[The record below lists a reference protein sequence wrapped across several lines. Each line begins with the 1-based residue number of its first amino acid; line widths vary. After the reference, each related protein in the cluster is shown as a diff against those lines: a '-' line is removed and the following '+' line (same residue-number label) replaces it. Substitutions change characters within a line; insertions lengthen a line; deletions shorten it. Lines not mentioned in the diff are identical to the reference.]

1 MPTKTRPKPRTSHL
15 LRRGHSYYARLRVP
29 KELASILG
37 KPELVKALGT
47 RDPAEAK
54 RRLRH
59 ALADFET
66 QLDLARKVAQ
76 GETLSDPLLTD
87 ARSLR
92 ALLALDK
99 IDDETASETVGA
111 AVDALLKDAPK
122 DPATGEAAV
131 DAETLQRIRSAYS
144 LVTHHDAT
152 LYSDALDTYLTEKTE
167 TIRASTVQSKR
178 NRLEAFQKWLGGDV
192 VLATVTRKKAGQY
205 VTQVLMPQETSVK
218 TKRDTLS
225 DLSAFFRWCS
235 GRGLYD
241 GENPFTGL
249 ASTIRANTR
258 GTKEA
263 TESQRREWS
272 KEELRTLITKT
283 DPKSDLWWMPVIA
296 LYSGARE
303 NEIAELRLEDVHD
316 DHFTIQ
322 ESKTKAGVRPVP
334 IHPVIKPLVKWLK
347 EDSKDGYL
355 IPGLQ
360 RGGKDEKRHHY
371 FAKRFSYHLRKS
383 LKVTAPG
390 VVFHSLRNTFI
401 TAALDAHVPEPII
414 SRLVGHTGHS
424 LAARVY
430 AGRLDLGM
438 LAGEVAKVSYKGIDE
453 LVRANTSRLEHV
465 KHG

>member
-1 MPTKTRPKPRTSHL
+1 LT
-15 LRRGHSYYARLRVP
+15 G
-29 KELASILG
+29 ILG

-47 RDPAEAK
+47 RDLSEAK

-59 ALADFET
+59 TLADFES
-66 QLDLARKVAQ
+66 QLDVARRVIQ
-76 GETLSDPLLTD
+76 GEPLADPLLAD

-92 ALLALDK
+92 ALLALGK
-99 IDDETASETVGA
+99 IDPETAGDTMGA
-111 AVDALLKDAPK
+111 AADALLKDSPI
-122 DPATGEAAV
+122 DPATGEPVV
-131 DAETLQRIRSAYS
+131 DPELLQRIRSAHS
-144 LVTHHDAT
+144 LVTNHDAT
-152 LYSDALDTYLTEKTE
+152 LYSDALDTYLTEKAE

-192 VLATVTRKKAGQY
+192 VLATVTRKRAGQY
-205 VTQVLMPQETSVK
+205 VTQALMPQDTSVK

-241 GENPFTGL
+241 GESPFTGL
-249 ASTIRANTR
+249 ASTIRGNTR

-263 TESQRREWS
+263 TEAKRREWS
-272 KEELRTLITKT
+272 KEELQTLITKT

-303 NEIAELRLEDVHD
+303 NEIAEVRIEDVHD
-316 DHFTIQ
+316 DHFDIQ

-347 EDSKDGYL
+347 ENATDDYL

-360 RGGKDEKRHHY
+360 RGGKDDKRHHY
-371 FAKRFSYHLRKS
+371 YAKRFSYHLRKN

-401 TAALDAHVPEPII
+401 TAALDAQVPEAII

-430 AGRLDLGM
+430 AGKLDLGM
-438 LAGEVAKVSYKGIDE
+438 LAGEVAKVSYGDIDGMVSQRFA
-453 LVRANTSRLEHV
+453 LASA
-465 KHG
+465 

>member
-1 MPTKTRPKPRTSHL
+1 MATKTRSKPNTSHL
-15 LRRGHSYYARLRVP
+15 LRRGESYYARLRVP
-29 KELASILG
+29 KELVGILG

-47 RDPAEAK
+47 RDLSEAK

-59 ALADFET
+59 TLADFET
-66 QLDLARKVAQ
+66 QLDIARRVIQ
-76 GETLSDPLLTD
+76 GESPSDPLLAD

-92 ALLALDK
+92 ALLTLGK
-99 IDDETASETVGA
+99 IDPETASDTMDV
-111 AVDALLKDAPK
+111 AVDIMLKDAPIDPASGNPEI
-122 DPATGEAAV
+122 DPATME
-131 DAETLQRIRSAYS
+131 RIRSAYS
-144 LVTHHDAT
+144 LVSNHDAT
-152 LYSDALDTYLTEKTE
+152 LYSDALDTYLTEKEE

-192 VLATVTRKKAGQY
+192 VLATVTRKRAGQY
-205 VTQVLMPQETSVK
+205 VTQALMPQTTSVK

-249 ASTIRANTR
+249 ASTIRGNTR

-263 TESQRREWS
+263 TESKRREWS
-272 KEELRTLITKT
+272 TEELKTLVTKT

-303 NEIAELRLEDVHD
+303 NEIAEVRLEDVHD
-316 DHFTIQ
+316 DHFDIQ

-347 EDSKDGYL
+347 ENATDEYL

-371 FAKRFSYHLRKS
+371 YAKRFSYHLRKN

-401 TAALDAHVPEPII
+401 TAALDAHVPEAII

-430 AGRLDLGM
+430 AGKLDLGM
-438 LAGEVAKVSYKGIDE
+438 LAGEVAKV
-453 LVRANTSRLEHV
+453 A
-465 KHG
+465 HGDLDKLIPHYVAKLSE